1 MIPLSINRLYK
12 TLDDGVFGDSRAT
25 AHFINLLFDSA
36 ELDLS
41 S

>member
-1 MIPLSINRLYK
+1 MISLSINKLYT
-12 TLDDGVFGDSRAT
+12 TLEHRVFGDCRAT